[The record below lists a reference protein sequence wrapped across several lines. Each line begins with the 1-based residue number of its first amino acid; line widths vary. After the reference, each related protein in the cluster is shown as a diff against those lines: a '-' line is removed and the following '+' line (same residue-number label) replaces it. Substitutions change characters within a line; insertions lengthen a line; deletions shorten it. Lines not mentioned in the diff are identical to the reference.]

1 MQELAANAPPVSVLG
16 ADGIRVLVVDDNVD
30 AADMLSEFL
39 KLAGY
44 QTRVAYDG
52 RSAVEMAE
60 MLEPAV
66 VLLDLGLPYLSGFEV
81 ARRLDLCLGGSA
93 CLIALTGW
101 GQEEDLQRTREAG
114 FDEHLTKPVDPE
126 RLLAR
131 IIHSYPDG
139 RPCWL

>member
-1 MQELAANAPPVSVLG
+1 
-16 ADGIRVLVVDDNVD
+16 
-30 AADMLSEFL
+30 MLSEFL

-52 RSAVEMAE
+52 RSAVEIAE
-60 MLEPAV
+60 LLEPAV
-66 VLLDLGLPYLSGFEV
+66 VLLDLGLPHLNGFEV
-81 ARRLDLCLGGSA
+81 ARRLRSLPWGGSA

-101 GQEEDLQRTREAG
+101 GQEEDVQRSREAG

-131 IIHSYPDG
+131 IIMLTRG
-139 RPCWL
+139 RRAPGNGPVGDAIPVR